1 MSKWPVALILLLGQ
15 IAVVPPMVTADD
27 QRRPEERLAEA
38 LLQDLEIEGK
48 RIAVS
53 PFHRSAGLPERLYHR
68 LTNALHAIAADRRV
82 TLLTHRLGELAK
94 LHEEHYSDDIDL
106 LGLLR
111 SARADVQILCSTVEG
126 AAAGHVSL
134 SCEAADLVTT
144 REYGY
149 GIADFE
155 LEWNEMIDFTIANMV
170 EPIVEHAP
178 GSLERKRVT
187 FTEAGCESE
196 LGEYIGRHLLVKLNE
211 RIRGR
216 ARQESRAVTGRD
228 GEPGAAS
235 GTTGYYLEGRI
246 WRGDVRV
253 ELEVTIRDD
262 DTIVDTRHRMI
273 AFSANSPLPPRFAAG
288 CKTYGARAAAVV
300 LRGTGPRFGA
310 AGGPQPSSRP
320 GDCQSPLSVASR
332 NGRRDGHGRWLGS
345 AWQVSAGGLPVDEQ
359 EKWERT
365 SGEERV
371 AVYLQARVAPLGFVG
386 RPKVAATLDRERYR
400 AGEPITIM
408 INSDEPV
415 HLGLFAWGADDSV
428 VRLYPAKSTQTL
440 MLDAGEKLVLPR
452 RDLDEPYIMSGP
464 LPGHDE
470 DHEAFIV
477 VATPHPADFSALANA
492 TGTSVADTINQ
503 ARGAAAFFAG
513 LAELDRARMTVVVLL
528 YQVHT

>member
-300 LRGTGPRFGA
+300 SEGLDRDSARRAALNLARARVIAKALYLSPPGMDDVTGTADGWA
-310 AGGPQPSSRP
+310 A
-320 GDCQSPLSVASR
+320 L
-332 NGRRDGHGRWLGS
+332 GRYLPE
-345 AWQVSAGGLPVDEQ
+345 GLPVDEQ